1 MTQEELDRLYSRF
14 IGAKKNSKAYWEAKS
29 NYHLAYA
36 NFHMEAKILLQ
47 DAIKDAADGKTIE
60 ANIQLEKDKEDLKR
74 QLKTAGEELE
84 EEKNRT
90 EAEYTEITE
99 ELKMLLSALGIS
111 SMEWER
117 AKSLGKL
124 PTGQLL

>member
-1 MTQEELDRLYSRF
+1 L
-14 IGAKKNSKAYWEAKS
+14 KA
-29 NYHLAYA
+29 
-36 NFHMEAKILLQ
+36 
-47 DAIKDAADGKTIE
+47 
-60 ANIQLEKDKEDLKR
+60 
-74 QLKTAGEELE
+74 QLKTASEELE
-84 EEKNRT
+84 EQKNRAEAEYT
-90 EAEYTEITE
+90 EITEEQKNRAEAEYTEITE